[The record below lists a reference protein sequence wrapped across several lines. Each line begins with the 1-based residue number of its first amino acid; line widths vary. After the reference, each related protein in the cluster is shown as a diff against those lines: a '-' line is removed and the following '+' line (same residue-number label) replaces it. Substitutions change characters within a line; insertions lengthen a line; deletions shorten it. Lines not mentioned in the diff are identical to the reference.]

1 MAQAATPYPGY
12 HSARHDHTKT
22 MSATLIAVV
31 IALVLGHM
39 VQPLAAVRQFQWF
52 EHWLHWL
59 RRKARLRDA
68 WQGPWGAALSI
79 GVPVGLLGVLSA
91 LLADRFYGLPLFVF
105 SLASLFYAWGP
116 RDLDQDVDQVLHTDD
131 LDAATTLVA
140 QLNPDAQVVV
150 EPASLVSAVF
160 AGALQRWFGVLLW
173 FLLLGP
179 MGAIGY
185 RLTTLASRNAQLPE
199 RHREVVQRTRMILEW
214 PAAQLMTLALALVAN
229 FDNVLAAWRDWQRDG
244 WRLNIDF
251 LYAAARASVNC
262 ELASEAADGVE
273 AIGESPALVALRD
286 AMSLVWRIV
295 LVWLAVLALFV
306 LAGWAN

>member
-1 MAQAATPYPGY
+1 
-12 HSARHDHTKT
+12 

-31 IALVLGHM
+31 IALLLGHM

-52 EHWLHWL
+52 EHWLRWL
-59 RRKARLRDA
+59 RQQDNLRSV
-68 WQGPWGAALSI
+68 WQGPWGVALSI
-79 GVPVGLLGVLSA
+79 GLPVVLVGLLTA
-91 LLADRFYGLPLFVF
+91 LLDDRFYGLPLFVF

-116 RDLDQDVDQVLHTDD
+116 RDLDQDVDQVLHADD
-131 LDAATTLVA
+131 PAAAATLA
-140 QLNPDAQVVV
+140 AHLDPDAPVVI

-160 AGALQRWFGVLLW
+160 AGALQRWFAVLLW

-179 MGAIGY
+179 IGAIAY
-185 RLTTLASRNAQLPE
+185 RLTTLASRNTQLPE
-199 RHREVVQRTRMILEW
+199 RHREVVQRTRAILEW
-214 PAAQLMTLALALVAN
+214 PCAQLMTLALALVAN

-262 ELASEAADGVE
+262 EIASEAADSDE
-273 AIGESPALVALRD
+273 LIGEAPALVALRD
-286 AMSLVWRIV
+286 AMSLVWRIL